1 MTASGLGGIFGAF
14 VGIYLVS
21 RVFLWIIE
29 RLGDT
34 GPRIGLA
41 HGITLALSLVLWTFF
56 PSGNAA
62 GGEWIWLA
70 YVLASAVWLA
80 VDLVALKGRRASRT
94 AEARHGG
101 G

>member
-1 MTASGLGGIFGAF
+1 MTASTLGGIFGAF

-21 RVFLWIIE
+21 RLFLWILKW
-29 RLGDT
+29 LGDT

-41 HGITLALSLVLWTFF
+41 HGVTLTLALVLWTFF
-56 PSGNAA
+56 PAGTAA
-62 GGEWIWLA
+62 RGEWTWLA

-80 VDLVALKGRRASRT
+80 VDLVALKGRRVSRT